1 GREGVRTV
9 FPEATAEFCLGRSSA
24 GAAQHWWGESVRMQ
38 RPSVVSI
45 LAMAVRTEAAVGL
58 CRLRPVPLAVVARV
72 ARVAGWW
79 MCASGVGDFWRI
91 CGSVASRPSATAS
104 ILLVQ
109 VGSRSSCFS
118 AVVLIRRPHC
128 LSTGSCQYP
137 SAFACPS
144 RTGRCVESIG
154 GAD

>member
-1 GREGVRTV
+1 
-9 FPEATAEFCLGRSSA
+9 
-24 GAAQHWWGESVRMQ
+24 MQ

-58 CRLRPVPLAVVARV
+58 CRLRPVPLAVVAGV
-72 ARVAGWW
+72 ARVARCWLVDAHW
-79 MCASGVGDFWRI
+79 ASAASGVSVA
-91 CGSVASRPSATAS
+91 SVASRPSATAS

-118 AVVLIRRPHC
+118 AEVLIRRLHC

-144 RTGRCVESIG
+144 RTSRCVESIG
-154 GAD
+154 GATKRRMD